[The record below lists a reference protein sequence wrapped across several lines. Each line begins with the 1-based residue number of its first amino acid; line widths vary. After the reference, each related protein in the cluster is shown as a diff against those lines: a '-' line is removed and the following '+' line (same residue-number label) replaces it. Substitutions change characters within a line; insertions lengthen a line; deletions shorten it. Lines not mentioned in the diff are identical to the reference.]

1 MIIETLNVL
10 FKRNEELTAL
20 MWKSFTFFLRNLVII
35 RNSLPA
41 RTSDLKRWKPC
52 FLYLWNCLITTE
64 NYCMITMNS
73 FKKKITLTFGSMIQV
88 LNWWWRGQ
96 RFHSKYPDISFE
108 IMIFFYNQFCDIYFT
123 CKQSILLTVCN
134 LIC

>member
-35 RNSLPA
+35 RHSLPA
-41 RTSDLKRWKPC
+41 CTSDLKRWNLV
-52 FLYLWNCLITTE
+52 FYNCKIASLQPKTIVWFQW
-64 NYCMITMNS
+64 IVL
-73 FKKKITLTFGSMIQV
+73 KKITLMFGSMIQV
-88 LNWWWRGQ
+88 LNWWLRGQ

-123 CKQSILLTVCN
+123 RKQSILLTVCN